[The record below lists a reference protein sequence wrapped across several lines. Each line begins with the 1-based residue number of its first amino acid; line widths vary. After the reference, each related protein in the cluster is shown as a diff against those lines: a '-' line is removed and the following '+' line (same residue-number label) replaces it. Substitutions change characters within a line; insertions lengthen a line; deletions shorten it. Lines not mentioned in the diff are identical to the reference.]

1 MIGLQLL
8 DLRFL
13 LAVRTYQS
21 AYDGV
26 GIQLWI
32 EEVTIRHSGIVS
44 PLPNTNTHLN
54 TLFKNVRITLL
65 PILTTAKANI
75 RIRHARLG
83 ETGDIE

>member
-13 LAVRTYQS
+13 LAVRTDQS

-26 GIQLWI
+26 GVQLWI
-32 EEVTIRHSGIVS
+32 EEGTTGIVS
-44 PLPNTNTHLN
+44 PPPNTTTYLN
-54 TLFKNVRITLL
+54 TIFKIARITLL
-65 PILTTAKANI
+65 PIWTTAKANI